1 MVDTLIVVITTLLM
15 TPSGLTIRLLA
26 VFKVTEA
33 NLSIFNPK
41 YLIAGIVI
49 TLTPTPPST
58 NTLRNTDPLHFTS
71 MIRSHS
77 RSTAMAFKGEGTFGT
92 LGVDNP
98 FLHSLQTNDTIATN

>member
-1 MVDTLIVVITTLLM
+1 
-15 TPSGLTIRLLA
+15 
-26 VFKVTEA
+26 
-33 NLSIFNPK
+33 
-41 YLIAGIVI
+41 
-49 TLTPTPPST
+49 
-58 NTLRNTDPLHFTS
+58 